1 MAVYGD
7 NKTSTNNPAAPDE
20 VCSLREA
27 LVDPRLW
34 GVAMDMLA
42 PLLPIMDAKGKH
54 GQRYIPNPSALLEA
68 GTTASAPALDSA
80 L

>member
-1 MAVYGD
+1 
-7 NKTSTNNPAAPDE
+7 
-20 VCSLREA
+20 
-27 LVDPRLW
+27 
-34 GVAMDMLA
+34 MDMLA